1 MFQGKWLYRERL
13 YIYCEILHAWSI
25 SILAALFK
33 NLDMTRHVLIII
45 LFFYSFSLFA
55 QTKMR
60 TIQELINT
68 TDPGWAIVEQMIDSA
83 TNKVEVL
90 PVDTNNAKNAL
101 YKTQVTTRSPMG
113 AIIYMTGGI
122 LIDNGWIRILGSGSN
137 RLTRT
142 LPDWNKGK
150 SITEFGQ
157 PAPFLLIADDA
168 MGGFFL
174 LNGGGLGEDLGKTY
188 YLSADNLE
196 YEPLGLSYTDFL
208 YFCFNDNLDE
218 FYKGYRWTNWNEE
231 VSKLEGDKVFSFFPY
246 LWTEEGKDINKN
258 HRKAVP
264 IEELYHFHLDLR
276 KQLGISE

>member
-1 MFQGKWLYRERL
+1 
-13 YIYCEILHAWSI
+13 
-25 SILAALFK
+25 
-33 NLDMTRHVLIII
+33 
-45 LFFYSFSLFA
+45 
-55 QTKMR
+55 MR

-264 IEELYHFHLDLR
+264 IEELYHFHHDLR